1 MDMDEEEMM
10 NNGGE
15 AVAGPSTG
23 QAEGSETL
31 SKKAIKR
38 AARQV
43 SPNLLANP
51 AVLADAKGEA
61 GRTETRET
69 KSREAKAEREC
80 SKAT

>member
-1 MDMDEEEMM
+1 M

-43 SPNLLANP
+43 KFIPLWKYERWT
-51 AVLADAKGEA
+51 DGKGEA

-69 KSREAKAEREC
+69 KSREAQKERKC

>member
-15 AVAGPSTG
+15 AVAGSSTG

-43 SPNLLANP
+43 SPNFLANP
-51 AVLADAKGEA
+51 AV
-61 GRTETRET
+61 
-69 KSREAKAEREC
+69 
-80 SKAT
+80 